1 MSSSVNVITSD
12 LIRDEI
18 RACREEDMTY
28 EQIGRLYRHPVT
40 NEPLGRG
47 VIWNFEHGTEPTS
60 YRVRLAFGLEPRITP
75 EMYNEVRVCS
85 IEDCDV
91 PFVPNSPL
99 RTKCF
104 ECSPYKKRVI
114 NASSS

>member
-1 MSSSVNVITSD
+1 MNSNSVVMTLDCVVGKIKAH
-12 LIRDEI
+12 RDNG
-18 RACREEDMTY
+18 MTY
-28 EQIGRLYRHPVT
+28 DKIGALYGV
-40 NEPLGRG
+40 GRG
-47 VIWNFEHGTEPTS
+47 VIWNIEHDTEPTS
-60 YRVRLAFGLEPRITP
+60 YKIRTALGLEPMITP
-75 EMYNEVRVCS
+75 EMYNEVKTCS

-114 NASSS
+114 DVDTS